1 MGEKAAMA
9 TERAAGGLNG
19 ARNPAPDPD
28 AHGVPK
34 VICRDPVKS
43 GGKESVEELQTDQ
56 PLARQVLHKTALEQI
71 FVTDWMLGPGDDW
84 CTIAARLPLAHA
96 RFSDTA
102 APYHDIV
109 LMAEAVRQAGLVVA
123 EEWIR
128 VPDDRQFLLRELK
141 VELDPIEHA
150 RRTRETCGVL
160 ISQDP
165 SSEVKMRPG
174 RSMAGGM
181 MRSRI
186 TIGGRPAGTSDV
198 MGAWVPNSFYDN
210 FRGSNRDAESGAGLP
225 EPTPRAD
232 VETRVG
238 KRNRANSV
246 LTPLRA
252 SGEPRGYEAS
262 LVIETADPTF
272 FDHRL
277 DHVPGLLLL
286 EGIQQVSVAAA
297 CEELGVDHSQVA
309 VSAFHMA
316 FQKLAEFQPDVVCA
330 ITLDEDGQGGAVSC
344 SQGGKTCCE
353 GTVRIAH
360 V

>member
-1 MGEKAAMA
+1 MGERPA
-9 TERAAGGLNG
+9 TAIERAANG
-19 ARNPAPDPD
+19 TIGVRNPAPDPA
-28 AHGVPK
+28 AHGVPE
-34 VICRDPVKS
+34 VICRDPAAKAE
-43 GGKESVEELQTDQ
+43 KHSVEDLRHDQ
-56 PLARQVLHKTALEQI
+56 PLPRHVLHKTALEQI

-109 LMAEAVRQAGLVVA
+109 LVAEAVRQAGLVVA
-123 EEWIR
+123 EEWIK

-141 VELDPIEHA
+141 VDLDPIENA
-150 RRTRETCGVL
+150 RRTRETCEVL
-160 ISQDP
+160 IAQDP

-186 TIGGRPAGTSDV
+186 TIGGHSAGTSEV
-198 MGAWVPNSFYDN
+198 MGAWVPNNFYDS

-225 EPTPRAD
+225 EPTPRTD

-238 KRNRANSV
+238 KLNRANSV

-252 SGEPRGYEAS
+252 TGAPGAYEAS

-286 EGIQQVSVAAA
+286 EAIQQVAVASA
-297 CEELGVDHSQVA
+297 CEELGVDHSKVL
-309 VSAFHMA
+309 VSGFHMS

-330 ITLDEDGQGGAVSC
+330 LTLDEDGRGGKVSC
-344 SQGGKTCCE
+344 SQGGKNCCE